1 MCINTLHEGDDD
13 DDDDDNNDDDYNN
26 SNNNNKLLA
35 MNLNVF
41 LVLPCNTLKLRT
53 S

>member
-1 MCINTLHEGDDD
+1 
-13 DDDDDNNDDDYNN
+13 
-26 SNNNNKLLA
+26 

-41 LVLPCNTLKLRT
+41 LVLLCNTLKLCT